1 MQDFSAR
8 IVAYLAQPGIKSIRP
23 KELAYELEI
32 GKQDFAK
39 FKTSLQQLLD
49 DGKLSIGKNKL
60 LRLKSLPGLL
70 IGTIKR
76 TNHGSGYFRPH
87 DASQLEPDEVLF
99 VAPEDLKDAYTGDE
113 VQVQLLK
120 KRIRDKRCARVIE
133 ILTRASTTF
142 VGSYFERRNRG
153 FVKIDGGQF
162 ETAISVGDPGA
173 KGARPEDQV
182 VVELLRFPSPTDA
195 GEAVITKVLG
205 PRGTPGVDLLTIIH
219 EFGLSDD
226 FPEAVL
232 AEARLQAQEFAKSE
246 TRDESKVTSDEENSD
261 EDHAASS
268 LVTRHFSLSPSSRL
282 DLTNDLIITIDPV
295 DARDFDD
302 AISLTR
308 EDDGNWRLGV
318 HIADVAY
325 FVRPGTLLDKEARE
339 RGTSVYLPD
348 KVLPMLPEVISN
360 ALASLQQG
368 RLRYTKSAFITFN
381 PAGMPLHTE
390 FANSAIKVAQRFA
403 YEQVMPLLNSDETK
417 VTSNEEVQGQPVVE
431 PQVLALLKRMHEL
444 AMILRKRRFDRGALD
459 LALPEVKID
468 MDGDGK
474 VTGAHVVSHDESHQ
488 IIEEF
493 MLAANVAVANK
504 LADCGLS
511 FLRRTHAPPDERKLR
526 ALSEFVGS
534 LGHNI
539 RKMPGRGD
547 LQTLL
552 KEVHATAHEYAVS
565 YAVLRSTKRAEYSP
579 DPDVGHYAL
588 SEANYCHFTSPI
600 RRYPDLT
607 VHRLLDEVIQAEHD
621 PSAKRKK
628 RKTEAPKGHSDETP
642 LPADLVSLGK
652 WCSLTERRA
661 ADAEKE
667 LIKLKMLEYLADQIG
682 LELDATITGVEKFGF
697 FCLGIQLPAEG
708 LVHIST
714 LPDDHYDYDNRAH
727 TLVGR
732 KRGRIFRLGSP
743 VQVVVAKVDLTNRKL
758 EFQLADP
765 KDKPRKPRTD
775 DDPPRQRRR
784 DKKRAR

>member
-99 VAPEDLKDAYTGDE
+99 VAPEDLKDAYTDDE

-246 TRDESKVTSDEENSD
+246 TRDEGKETNNEEHTEEENS
-261 EDHAASS
+261 ASS
-268 LVTRHFSLSPSSRL
+268 PVTRHFSLSPSSRL

-468 MDGDGK
+468 MDGDGR

-743 VQVVVAKVDLTNRKL
+743 VHVVVAKVDLTNRKL